1 MPKLKKFLNI
11 KIDLSKKVFI
21 PEVETKYWTKKAI
34 KEIQNFS
41 KKNPSSKIKILD
53 IFAGSGFIGISILKN
68 VKNSFVDFAD
78 IDDNAISQIKIN
90 LKLNKIPPKRYK
102 VIKSDIFSNLPKKKY
117 NFILANP
124 PYIALKNIKEV
135 QRSVLEKDPFIS
147 LFSGKDGLNHIR
159 IFLKDLKKFLKKD
172 GICFMEF
179 DPRQVKEI
187 SKILSSQNLGFEIK
201 KDQFRLDRYVIIKNN
216 KK

>member
-1 MPKLKKFLNI
+1 MSKLKKFLNI

-21 PEVETKYWTKKAI
+21 PEVETKYWAKKAI

-68 VKNSFVDFAD
+68 VKDSFVDFAD

-90 LKLNKIPPKRYK
+90 LKLNKISSKRYK

-124 PYIALKNIKEV
+124 PYVALKNIKEV

-159 IFLKDLKKFLKKD
+159 IFLRNLKKFLKKD

-201 KDQFRLDRYVIIKNN
+201 KDQFHLDRYVIIKNN

>member
-34 KEIQNFS
+34 REIQNFS

-53 IFAGSGFIGISILKN
+53 IFAGSGFIGISVLKN
-68 VKNSFVDFAD
+68 VKNSFVDFVD

-124 PYIALKNIKEV
+124 PYVALKNIKEV

-147 LFSGKDGLNHIR
+147 LFSGKDGLTHIR
-159 IFLKDLKKFLKKD
+159 IFLRDLKNFLKKD

-201 KDQFRLDRYVIIKNN
+201 KDQFHLDRYVIIKNN
-216 KK
+216 EK

>member
-53 IFAGSGFIGISILKN
+53 IFAGSGFIGISVLKN
-68 VKNSFVDFAD
+68 VKNSFVDFVD

-90 LKLNKIPPKRYK
+90 LKLNKISSKRYK

-124 PYIALKNIKEV
+124 PYVALKNIKEV

-159 IFLKDLKKFLKKD
+159 IFLRDLKKFLKKD

-179 DPRQVKEI
+179 DPRQAKEI
-187 SKILSSQNLGFEIK
+187 SKILSSQDLNFEIK
-201 KDQFRLDRYVIIKNN
+201 KDQFHLDRYVIIKNN

>member
-1 MPKLKKFLNI
+1 MLKLKKFLNI

-53 IFAGSGFIGISILKN
+53 IFAGSGFIGISVLKN
-68 VKNSFVDFAD
+68 VKNSFVDFVD

-90 LKLNKIPPKRYK
+90 LKLNKISSKRYK

-124 PYIALKNIKEV
+124 PYVALKNIKEV

>member
-53 IFAGSGFIGISILKN
+53 IFAGSGFIGISVLKN
-68 VKNSFVDFAD
+68 VKNSFVDFVD

-90 LKLNKIPPKRYK
+90 LKLNKISSKRYK

-124 PYIALKNIKEV
+124 PYVALKNIKEV